1 MIAQEADKTHM
12 YIEYGFPVAEAFL
25 LCLGPARPEKWKVT
39 LVCHIMFK
47 TFSDSSQTAREIM
60 YRD

>member
-39 LVCHIMFK
+39 LVCHI
-47 TFSDSSQTAREIM
+47 
-60 YRD
+60 